1 MTAETQVSSGNWL
14 YRFLNYHFAPFMPS
28 QWSKLFNGL
37 KGDKRSRA
45 KFCAKLCLY
54 YVLFSPFI
62 AMPLYNFLLFF
73 PMTEG
78 FYDTKEVATVPKKD
92 CYFLSPAGK
101 KLHAWYFENPG
112 ASRTFL
118 ISHGNAGNLTHRTA
132 LIALLLGTGASV
144 FIYDYE
150 GYGRSEGAPSVN
162 GACESGEAAFKYL
175 AQNLHV
181 DPQSIVLYGES
192 LGTGITCQIAK
203 KNSPAAVVLQSAFT
217 SLPSVAAEKIFLFH
231 LYPSWTYPVNTLD
244 NLAYVRS
251 KTAPLL
257 IIHGM
262 QDRVISEKNAEALLT
277 AATNPKGIIRLN
289 DTGHNDC
296 CINTNYQMLTAL
308 NHLGKGN
315 ATDPR

>member
-1 MTAETQVSSGNWL
+1 MTAETRDSPGNWL
-14 YRFLNYHFAPFMPS
+14 YRFLSYHFAPFMPS
-28 QWSKLFNGL
+28 QWRKLVSGL
-37 KGDKRSRA
+37 KRDRRSSA

-54 YVLFSPFI
+54 YVLFSPFV

-78 FYDTKEVATVPKKD
+78 FYDTKEVAGVAKKD
-92 CYFLSPAGK
+92 CYFQSPSGK
-101 KLHAWYFENPG
+101 KLHAWYFEKEG
-112 ASRTFL
+112 SSRTFL

-150 GYGRSEGAPSVN
+150 GYGKSEGAPSVN
-162 GACESGEAAFKYL
+162 GACGSGEAAFKYL
-175 AQNLHV
+175 TETLHLA
-181 DPQSIVLYGES
+181 PQTIVLYGES

-203 KNSPAAVVLQSAFT
+203 KNQPAAVVLQSAFS
-217 SLPSVAAEKIFLFH
+217 SLPSVAAERIFLFH

-251 KTAPLL
+251 KTVPLL

-262 QDRVISEKNAEALLT
+262 QDRVISEKNAEALLA
-277 AATNPKGIIRLN
+277 AATSPKGIVRLS

-308 NHLGKGN
+308 NIIGRGN
-315 ATDPR
+315 VTAAR